1 MMVRISPFTKS
12 KRKKSYRRIRNIVL
26 FGRPQRKA
34 ICLRLTTMSPKK
46 PNSANRR
53 IAKVSVKTQTRYSN
67 ITLKI
72 PGEGHNLQQHSTVLL
87 RAGRIRDLIGV
98 NNVAIRGKFDLVGV
112 TNRKSSRS
120 LYGVKKLTSK

>member
-1 MMVRISPFTKS
+1 
-12 KRKKSYRRIRNIVL
+12 
-26 FGRPQRKA
+26 
-34 ICLRLTTMSPKK
+34 MSPKK